1 MNREKQCFSAADRQV
16 TLYRSAVADQ
26 PLIVLN
32 TYSGDGSSVIEAM
45 EEIGAPDCNFLV
57 VGELKWDRDM
67 TPWYCPPLTE
77 NDTPYTGGAA
87 EYLEVLLSEI
97 LPRAKKNIDGTPAFV
112 GIAGYSLAGL
122 FALYAMYRCDAFD
135 RAASISGSLW
145 FPDFREYA
153 TEREMMKRP
162 EKLYISLGDKEANTR
177 NQYLKT
183 VRRNTETLVKHYK
196 RLGLDVTWELTPG
209 SHFKNPALRSAKG
222 IKAIL
227 EQEK

>member
-1 MNREKQCFSAADRQV
+1 MNREKQCFSA
-16 TLYRSAVADQ
+16 ADQ

-87 EYLEVLLSEI
+87 ATTARKRTAAKGGPSLLSEI

-183 VRRNTETLVKHYK
+183 VRKNTETLVKHYK